1 MYGLYGLA
9 DRRETT
15 HLGPPSR
22 LAKFGNWLTG
32 R

>member
-1 MYGLYGLA
+1 MYGLYGMA
-9 DRRETT
+9 DRREMARQ
-15 HLGPPSR
+15 GPPSR